1 MLSGM
6 PYDGPIELLVMNQEQ
21 GDLGQVQTLEE
32 LFSVVIYEMTQFFSQ
47 VFLQVFSDA

>member
-6 PYDGPIELLVMNQEQ
+6 PYDGPIELVMNQEQ